1 MSFYQNTGGFM
12 PSFGWLFRLMSKQC
26 GRNSVVECQLPK
38 LDVVGSSPIAR
49 SIFYSISS
57 FFKIGF
63 VLIWILPGLLFAQL
77 STDATL
83 PFGQGGVV
91 DLPATSAYLGD
102 LPHSISLVT
111 NDFQSNTMGAIQ
123 VPLVG
128 WTDPLGQPSF
138 GIHTTAPGVVFEG
151 ISYPLASASSL
162 NILPFSGT
170 AEIFNFPAAAWWG
183 SKASNGAI
191 ELVAPTVQDKP
202 IDSFSIAGGTQGVFS
217 DDDQFKNT
225 FLGMDFNY
233 RHGNSQG
240 LGQTDNFNFISRENW
255 LKTDALSLGSGFLGT
270 QGSAGDYWYSTYM
283 TFDLMSPN
291 FQTLQLKPYFQTAQ
305 AGAHAIQEVGGI
317 LNYIFNL
324 AGLTESHLG
333 IGFNSNSSSGA
344 GLTGSNAFL
353 QSTNLVDVLSDLN
366 MDFAFRWDFSS
377 VANTTFST
385 LIGLQGRIDSFV
397 LLGDYDKDVM
407 PISLQDVQQS
417 DLGFR
422 FQPNDSWNATLKYV
436 YEQVATTAYNGA
448 RFQLQTN
455 NYDVLRLMRNLQVDF
470 EEQAL
475 VDQNSSVFCDSGLT
489 IKLSFTSVDQWWM
502 TARCLSG
509 ESVFIESGLSLTLDK
524 ELKVYGSVENIA
536 GIGISVPN
544 FDQPVGTVISG
555 GLQYIFN

>member
-1 MSFYQNTGGFM
+1 MCFHQNLGGFT
-12 PSFGWLFRLMSKQC
+12 PRFCWLFRLMVHQR

-49 SIFYSISS
+49 SIFYPIAS
-57 FFKIGF
+57 FSKINF
-63 VLIWILPGLLFAQL
+63 VFIWLLPGLLFAQL

-102 LPHSISLVT
+102 VPHAISLIS
-111 NDFQSNTMGAIQ
+111 NDFQSNTIGAIQ
-123 VPLVG
+123 IPLVG
-128 WTDPLGQPSF
+128 WTDPLGQPSL
-138 GIHTTAPGVVFEG
+138 GIHTAAPGVVFEG
-151 ISYPLASASSL
+151 IAYPLTSASSL
-162 NILPFSGT
+162 NVLPFSGT

-183 SKASNGAI
+183 SKAANGAI
-191 ELVAPTVQDKP
+191 ELAAPAVQDKP
-202 IDSFSIAGGTQGVFS
+202 IDSFSIAGGTQGIFS
-217 DDDQFKNT
+217 DDDQFKNA

-233 RHGNSQG
+233 RHGDSTS
-240 LGQTDNFNFISRENW
+240 LGQTDNFNFISQENW

-270 QGSAGDYWYSTYM
+270 CGLDGDDWYSAYM
-283 TFDLMSPN
+283 TVDLMSPN

-305 AGAHAIQEVGGI
+305 AGSQSIQEAGGI

-333 IGFNSNSSSGA
+333 IGFNADSSSSP
-344 GLTGSNAFL
+344 GLTSNNAFL
-353 QSTNLVDVLSDLN
+353 QSTNLVDVLGELT

-377 VANTTFST
+377 VTNTTFST
-385 LIGLQGRIDSFV
+385 VVGLQGTIDSFV

-407 PISLQDVQQS
+407 PSTLQDVQQL

-422 FQPNDSWNATLKYV
+422 FQTNDSWNATFKYV
-436 YEQVATTAYNGA
+436 YEQLGTADCNGA
-448 RFQLQTN
+448 RLQLKTN
-455 NYDVLRLMRNLQVDF
+455 NYDVFRLIRNLQFDF

-475 VDQNSSVFCDSGLT
+475 VDQDSSVFYDSGLT
-489 IKLSFTSVDQWWM
+489 VKLSFTSVDQWWV
-502 TARCLSG
+502 TSRCLSG
-509 ESVFIESGLSLTLDK
+509 ESIFIESGLSLTLNK

-544 FDQPVGTVISG
+544 FDQPAGTVISG
-555 GLQYIFN
+555 GLQYAFN

>member
-1 MSFYQNTGGFM
+1 
-12 PSFGWLFRLMSKQC
+12 
-26 GRNSVVECQLPK
+26 
-38 LDVVGSSPIAR
+38 
-49 SIFYSISS
+49 
-57 FFKIGF
+57 
-63 VLIWILPGLLFAQL
+63 LIWVLPGLLFAQL
-77 STDATL
+77 STDPTL

-91 DLPATSAYLGD
+91 DLPATSAYLAD
-102 LPHSISLVT
+102 MPHPISLVT

-128 WTDPLGQPSF
+128 WTDPLGQPSL
-138 GIHTTAPGVVFEG
+138 GIHTATPGVLFED
-151 ISYPLASASSL
+151 IPYPLASESSL
-162 NILPFSGT
+162 NVLPFSGT
-170 AEIFNFPAAAWWG
+170 AEIFDFPAAAWWG
-183 SKASNGAI
+183 GKASNGAI

-202 IDSFSIAGGTQGVFS
+202 INSFSIAGGQGIFS

-233 RHGNSQG
+233 RHGNPEG

-255 LKTDALSLGSGFLGT
+255 LKTDSFSLGSGFLGT
-270 QGSAGDYWYSTYM
+270 RGSNGDDWYSTYM

-305 AGAHAIQEVGGI
+305 AGSQSIQEAGGI

-333 IGFNSNSSSGA
+333 IGFNSDSGSGGA
-344 GLTGSNAFL
+344 LTGNSAFL
-353 QSTNLVDVLSDLN
+353 QSTNLVDVLGDLN

-385 LIGLQGRIDSFV
+385 LIGLQGRMGSVV

-407 PISLQDVQQS
+407 PLTLQDVQQS

-422 FQPNDSWNATLKYV
+422 FQPNDSWNTTLKYV
-436 YEQVATTAYNGA
+436 YEQLGTAAYNGA
-448 RFQLQTN
+448 KFQLQTN
-455 NYDVLRLMRNLQVDF
+455 RDDVLRLIRNLQFDF

-475 VDQNSSVFCDSGLT
+475 MDQNSSVFYDSGLT
-489 IKLSFTSVDQWWM
+489 VKLSFTSVDQWWM

-509 ESVFIESGLSLTLDK
+509 ESVFIESGLSLTFDK
-524 ELKVYGSVENIA
+524 ELKVYSSVENIA
-536 GIGISVPN
+536 GIGISVPD

-555 GLQYIFN
+555 GLQYTFN